1 MLGMVITLSND
12 AAWSMETEMIE
23 VYAFATPNSVKAP
36 IALEEMGLAYASRLP
51 PVPPSSGPSPVSR
64 LSSRSPEPFR
74 TSTHPRQ

>member
-36 IALEEMGLAYASRLP
+36 IPPGGDAPRLRESIAARPAVQRAIARVEALVAVA
-51 PVPPSSGPSPVSR
+51 
-64 LSSRSPEPFR
+64 
-74 TSTHPRQ
+74 